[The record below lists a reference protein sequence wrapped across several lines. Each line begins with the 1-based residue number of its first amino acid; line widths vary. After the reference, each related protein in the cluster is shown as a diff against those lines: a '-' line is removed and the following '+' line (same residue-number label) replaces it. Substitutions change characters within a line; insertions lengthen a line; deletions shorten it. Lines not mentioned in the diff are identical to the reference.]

1 MVTSKY
7 LSNFWGTLKMSL
19 INCEMNLFLTWTVNC
34 VVSSAAENQPTT
46 FAITNTR
53 LYVPVLTLP
62 TEDNAK
68 LLQQTKSDF

>member
-53 LYVPVLTLP
+53 LYVPVLTLS

>member
-19 INCEMNLFLTWTVNC
+19 INCEMNLFLTWSVNC

-68 LLQQTKSDF
+68 LLHKTKSDF

>member
-19 INCEMNLFLTWTVNC
+19 INCEMNLFLTWSVNC

-53 LYVPVLTLP
+53 LYVPILTLS

>member
-7 LSNFWGTLKMSL
+7 LSNFWRTLKMSL
-19 INCEMNLFLTWTVNC
+19 INCEMNLFLTWSVNC

-53 LYVPVLTLP
+53 LYVPVLTLS

>member
-19 INCEMNLFLTWTVNC
+19 INCEMNLFLTWSVNC
-34 VVSSAAENQPTT
+34 VVTSAAENQATT

-53 LYVPVLTLP
+53 LYVPILTLS

-68 LLQQTKSDF
+68 LLQQIKSDF

>member
-1 MVTSKY
+1 MVTPKY

-19 INCEMNLFLTWTVNC
+19 INCEVNLFLTWSVNC

>member
-19 INCEMNLFLTWTVNC
+19 INCEVNLFLTWSVNC

>member
-19 INCEMNLFLTWTVNC
+19 INCEMNLFLTWSVNC

>member
-19 INCEMNLFLTWTVNC
+19 INCEVNLFLTWSVNC

-53 LYVPVLTLP
+53 LYVPVLTLQ

>member
-19 INCEMNLFLTWTVNC
+19 INCEMNLFLTWSVNC
-34 VVSSAAENQPTT
+34 VVSRAAENQATT

-53 LYVPVLTLP
+53 LYVPILTLS

>member
-1 MVTSKY
+1 MVASKY

-19 INCEMNLFLTWTVNC
+19 INCEMNLFLTWSVNC

-53 LYVPVLTLP
+53 LYVPVLTLS

>member
-1 MVTSKY
+1 
-7 LSNFWGTLKMSL
+7 MSL

>member
-19 INCEMNLFLTWTVNC
+19 INCEMNLFLTWSVNC

-53 LYVPVLTLP
+53 LYVPVLTLS

>member
-19 INCEMNLFLTWTVNC
+19 INCEMNLFLTWSVNC

-46 FAITNTR
+46 FAITHTR
-53 LYVPVLTLP
+53 LYVPVLTLS

>member
-7 LSNFWGTLKMSL
+7 LSNFWGTLKMLL
-19 INCEMNLFLTWTVNC
+19 IKCEMNLFLTWSVNC

-53 LYVPVLTLP
+53 LYVPVLTLS